1 MTDTDPRFT
10 TAPHTWAVPDHEA
23 VDGAMRAVEAALSD
37 ARAVEYLVAYY
48 SRERNFAGA
57 TFLALGPASPWD
69 VSAADLLAL
78 TMLSVEAPPY
88 AVRKMLEPSAERNH
102 VLRLLSEDRLP
113 VDAELA
119 VADDDTLRAMAQ
131 LHEAFKLYLSP
142 VHSQAKNPWVTA
154 SKLCARKRPDLF
166 PVRDSVVCKILG
178 LGENYEVDWQVFRR
192 IIQDVGVRT
201 RIDGL
206 VDAAAGEG
214 ADIGHPNRRL
224 RHLDVLLW
232 MKATSRP
239 RSVGAVPEN

>member
-1 MTDTDPRFT
+1 MTSTDPRFT
-10 TAPHTWAVPDHEA
+10 TVPHEWEAPGREA
-23 VDGAMRAVEAALSD
+23 VAGALGAVEAALSD
-37 ARAVEYLVAYY
+37 PRAVEYLARYY

-69 VSAADLLAL
+69 ICAADLLAL
-78 TMLSVEAPPY
+78 TLLSVEAPPY
-88 AVRKMLEPSAERNH
+88 SVRKLLEPSAERNH

-119 VADDDTLRAMAQ
+119 MADDDTLKAMAE
-131 LHEAFKLYLSP
+131 LHEAFKMYLSP
-142 VHSQAKNPWVTA
+142 AHSQAKNPWVTA

-166 PVRDSVVCKILG
+166 PVRDSVVCNALG
-178 LGENYEVDWQVFRR
+178 LGRNYQVDWQVFRGL
-192 IIQDVGVRT
+192 IQDAKVRD
-201 RIDGL
+201 RIDAL
-206 VDAAAGEG
+206 VDAASREG

-239 RSVGAVPEN
+239 NDVAETDD